1 MMKKMNP
8 TLAKAIGFA
17 LSGVA
22 LSLAGT
28 SVASAHVAYNTYNA
42 HTSYTPTDA
51 GAEGTDGW
59 VWGFQG
65 TSGGNP
71 ANATGWVG
79 STGAPLGYVGAPH
92 LNWAAM
98 LHSAGGSLE
107 VSQADAFA
115 DYGIYADID
124 TAGGAWR
131 DVSGTPQG
139 WKHNTDIGLFK
150 SDVTQYVHLNIS
162 AINGPIA
169 NFGVTVFEGMATN
182 LTGYSHHGAWNNRP
196 AGSLAAPTLNRFPI
210 GMANP
215 FGTTGLSTVVGYD
228 ETVDS
233 LNAFS
238 FLAQAGTVYSIYLGG
253 NGGLNWN
260 QQHDGYVLN
269 ITSSPVPV
277 PGAVWLFGSAM
288 LGMLGMRRKA
298 KLVA

>member
-1 MMKKMNP
+1 MN
-8 TLAKAIGFA
+8 TKLAKAVGLA
-17 LSGVA
+17 LSGIA
-22 LSLAGT
+22 LSVAGT

-51 GAEGTDGW
+51 GGNGTDGW
-59 VWGFQG
+59 VWGFGG
-65 TSGGNP
+65 TSGGNS

-115 DYGIYADID
+115 DYGVYADID

-131 DVSGTPQG
+131 DATGTG

-162 AINGPIA
+162 AINGPVA

-182 LTGYSHHGAWNNRP
+182 VTGYSHHGAWNNQP
-196 AGSLAAPTLNRFPI
+196 AGSPVLPALNKFPI

-233 LNAFS
+233 ANAFT
-238 FLAQAGTVYSIYLGG
+238 FLAQAGTIYSIYLGG
-253 NGGLNWN
+253 NGGIGWN
-260 QQHDGYVLN
+260 QQHDGYVLD

-277 PGAVWLFGSAM
+277 PGAVWLFGSA
-288 LGMLGMRRKA
+288 LFGMLGMRRKA